1 MVRVHSINSFVS
13 GGTFARSFLHSFID
27 IYISYAMQDVDK
39 CLAHFS
45 AYQRSIYTATECTSC
60 TCVKRK
66 QITHY
71 YYLSST
77 HIEYCYFS
85 DYLLLYTE
93 SWYIKHISFASSTS
107 NIGGSMNND
116 RENGNF
122 SMHLF
127 AKFIGNDTKKLFR
140 DSINIDI
147 FNIHKHTSPKHI
159 LFVRCS
165 MQHAGFSVYSK
176 WLNLIISEIC
186 VCKTYCF
193 IHLRR

>member
-1 MVRVHSINSFVS
+1 MNEWMNRKKMMKTKIYIQWVEYNKFFVLRTKNNCSFRSGNNAFLHVRLYGRLRWREQANHILVSFYCYINILYVPLLSFFLSSLLLLLLYTHGVCIVARVHSINSFVS

-93 SWYIKHISFASSTS
+93 S
-107 NIGGSMNND
+107 
-116 RENGNF
+116 
-122 SMHLF
+122 
-127 AKFIGNDTKKLFR
+127 
-140 DSINIDI
+140 
-147 FNIHKHTSPKHI
+147 
-159 LFVRCS
+159 
-165 MQHAGFSVYSK
+165 
-176 WLNLIISEIC
+176 
-186 VCKTYCF
+186 
-193 IHLRR
+193 